1 MCNLILKF
9 MSHKKIEQG
18 LVPLNSNLND
28 EVYVKELEQRLETD
42 PLGVGG
48 LLDFCQGHD
57 ISLFTVCDKGYE
69 IRPCGG
75 GEHIVCSKGYSD

>member
-1 MCNLILKF
+1 MFNLIIKF
-9 MSHKKIEQG
+9 MSHKKIDQG
-18 LVPLNSNLND
+18 LVSLNAKLND

-48 LLDFCQGHD
+48 LIDFCQGHD
-57 ISLFTVCDKGYE
+57 ITLFTECDKGYE

-75 GEHIVCSKGYSD
+75 GEHITCDKGYSD